1 MDPKGRKPRESNPEL
16 RAGQRWSR
24 QAGGRNRSLNEPSVE
39 RVGREANYAMSE
51 EGWAEADVRALGW
64 PDGVG
69 RLKLAELRTGRWQ
82 ETERLS
88 KSRQEG
94 WKKEDSRE
102 RGPRGKS
109 ESASGIE
116 NGPGSRGFVERR
128 GIEPPIF
135 GKHVWFWFMRR
146 QNVDLSSR

>member
-1 MDPKGRKPRESNPEL
+1 
-16 RAGQRWSR
+16 
-24 QAGGRNRSLNEPSVE
+24 
-39 RVGREANYAMSE
+39 MSE
-51 EGWAEADVRALGW
+51 DGWAEADVRALGW

-116 NGPGSRGFVERR
+116 NGPGSRDDFLKRGEPLANQSKPTGNEGARTNAVGSADRAGRLGRQVGEKTGGER
-128 GIEPPIF
+128 ES
-135 GKHVWFWFMRR
+135 
-146 QNVDLSSR
+146 LSPEASA

>member
-1 MDPKGRKPRESNPEL
+1 M
-16 RAGQRWSR
+16 
-24 QAGGRNRSLNEPSVE
+24 NRTL
-39 RVGREANYAMSE
+39 SE
-51 EGWAEADVRALGW
+51 EGSAEVGVRSLGW

-116 NGPGSRGFVERR
+116 NGPDSRDDFLKRGEPLANQSKPTGNEGARTNAVECADWAVSLCRQVGEKTGSERER
-128 GIEPPIF
+128 
-135 GKHVWFWFMRR
+135 
-146 QNVDLSSR
+146 LSPEASG

>member
-1 MDPKGRKPRESNPEL
+1 
-16 RAGQRWSR
+16 
-24 QAGGRNRSLNEPSVE
+24 
-39 RVGREANYAMSE
+39 MSK
-51 EGWAEADVRALGW
+51 EGCAEADVRSLGW

-116 NGPGSRGFVERR
+116 NGPGSRGDL
-128 GIEPPIF
+128 
-135 GKHVWFWFMRR
+135 MRR
-146 QNVDLSSR
+146 TETLANQRKPTGNEGARTNAVGSADRAGRLGRQVGEKTGGKRQSVSPKASA